1 MSENTKNDDLWK
13 DKLDPEVYK
22 ITREKGT
29 EIPFSGK
36 YYNHKEAGKYM
47 CSNCGKEL
55 FSSNNKFD
63 SGSGWP
69 SFDAPTDEA
78 SVELRQD
85 DTFGM
90 KRTEVLCNECGA
102 HLGHVFDDGPKETT
116 GKRFCVNS
124 LSLDFKKENK
134 QNN

>member
-1 MSENTKNDDLWK
+1 MTEENKQEIEWK

-36 YYNHKEAGKYM
+36 YCNHKEDGKYV

-55 FSSNNKFD
+55 FSSDSKFD

-69 SFDAPTDEA
+69 SFDAPTNEA
-78 SVELRQD
+78 SVILKQD
-85 DTFGM
+85 DSFGM
-90 KRTEVLCNECGA
+90 KRTEAVCNECGA

-124 LSLDFKKENK
+124 LSLDFKKENE
-134 QNN
+134 QNK